1 MKSLYD
7 GKAERLCKTETAC
20 ELPRKFGIRDD
31 THASVKSVVIMTADG
46 DDAEVLKRSYDVA
59 AA

>member
-20 ELPRKFGIRDD
+20 ELPRKFGNQDD
-31 THASVKSVVIMTADG
+31 THASVKSVVIMATDG
-46 DDAEVLKRSYDVA
+46 DAEVLKRTHNATAV
-59 AA
+59 